1 MPGGPAETAG
11 VRSMRGGRLGDVVVA
26 MDGKRVGSTDE
37 VFSFLEQR
45 VPGDRVT
52 LTVQRPAQNV
62 DSDGYEDVN
71 LQVTLGNTEKV
82 G

>member
-1 MPGGPAETAG
+1 
-11 VRSMRGGRLGDVVVA
+11 

-82 G
+82 S